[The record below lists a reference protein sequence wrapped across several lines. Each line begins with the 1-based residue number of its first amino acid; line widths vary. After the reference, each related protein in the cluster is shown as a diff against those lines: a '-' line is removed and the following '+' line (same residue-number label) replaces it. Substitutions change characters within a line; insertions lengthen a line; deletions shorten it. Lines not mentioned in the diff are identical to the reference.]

1 MHNRS
6 KKGTWVLSRNEKH
19 TLWHSRPP
27 RFVIHQNSLG
37 FGKWFLHDYYA
48 RPSMLWPHLSPLC
61 MIMKSGPTHIT
72 MSHYFCT
79 LKWPLG
85 THPTWLLYWEF
96 CPTKGQNLLLILSY
110 QPIIHTYIYINQSY
124 SSMAMVNWITQ
135 STHTWNHA
143 SNARCLNH
151 KNDTNKQKK

>member
-1 MHNRS
+1 MGIVQKWETHPVALTATKVRDS
-6 KKGTWVLSRNEKH
+6 PKFFRIWAMILAWLLCKAQH
-19 TLWHSRPP
+19 TLA
-27 RFVIHQNSLG
+27 SLI
-37 FGKWFLHDYYA
+37 
-48 RPSMLWPHLSPLC
+48 SPLC

-79 LKWPLG
+79 LKWPPG

-110 QPIIHTYIYINQSY
+110 QPIIHTYIYINESY
-124 SSMAMVNWITQ
+124 SSMAMVNLITQ
-135 STHTWNHA
+135 STHTRSHA